1 MLEIL
6 VDRKGHLHSHKL
18 CPNQGQYIQQAN
30 GHFVDV
36 CIPHLQIF
44 KMADE
49 IVNGTEKVHFSSF
62 KGDVIVCCGGFE
74 GRFELDTVEAFCV
87 TTNTWA
93 DLPPMPVE
101 CDSLAAGSYGSAVFI
116 AGGSDR

>member
-1 MLEIL
+1 
-6 VDRKGHLHSHKL
+6 
-18 CPNQGQYIQQAN
+18 
-30 GHFVDV
+30 
-36 CIPHLQIF
+36 
-44 KMADE
+44 MADE

-62 KGDVIVCCGGFE
+62 RGDVIVCCGGFE
-74 GRFELDTVEAFCV
+74 GRFELDTVEAFCL

-93 DLPPMPVE
+93 DLPSMPVE

>member
-1 MLEIL
+1 MIL
-6 VDRKGHLHSHKL
+6 PVCAIVISRLKSPDSDTRNSFR
-18 CPNQGQYIQQAN
+18 N
-30 GHFVDV
+30 GPCTDLTV
-36 CIPHLQIF
+36 PRLQII

-49 IVNGTEKVHFSSF
+49 IVNGTEKVDFSSF

-74 GRFELDTVEAFCV
+74 GRFDLDTVEAFCL

-93 DLPPMPVE
+93 DLPPMPVQ

>member
-1 MLEIL
+1 MLL
-6 VDRKGHLHSHKL
+6 TCSKL
-18 CPNQGQYIQQAN
+18 SVNR
-30 GHFVDV
+30 FLKV
-36 CIPHLQIF
+36 

-49 IVNGTEKVHFSSF
+49 IVNGSTKVDLTSF
-62 KGDVIVCCGGFE
+62 RGDVIVCCGGFE

-87 TTNTWA
+87 DTSTWA

-101 CDSLAAGSYGSAVFI
+101 CDSMTAGSYGNAIVV